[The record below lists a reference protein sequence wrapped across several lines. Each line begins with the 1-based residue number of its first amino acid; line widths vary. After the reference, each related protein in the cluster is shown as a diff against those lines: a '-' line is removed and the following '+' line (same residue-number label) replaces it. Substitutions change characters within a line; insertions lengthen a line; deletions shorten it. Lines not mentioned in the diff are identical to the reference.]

1 MKYYIE
7 ITILPSADIGH
18 HFLWEKIFQQV
29 HLGLVEMKDS
39 NGTVPI
45 GISLPEYNTERHEL
59 GSKLRL
65 FATSKLLLETL
76 NAPKWLGRF
85 MDYVHLTRIR
95 PVPYHV
101 SAYACY
107 SRQQPKSSKERLAR
121 RKAKR
126 ERIELHK
133 ALELLEGYQ
142 EQLLKNP
149 FITMTSQSSGKRFC
163 LFILK
168 EDADQPMDQGFSSY
182 GLSQRSTVP
191 EF

>member
-7 ITILPSADIGH
+7 ITVLPSADIGH
-18 HFLWEKIFQQV
+18 HFLWEKVFQQV
-29 HLGLVEMKDS
+29 HLGLVEMKTS

-65 FATSKLLLETL
+65 FAADSLLLETL
-76 NAPKWLGRF
+76 NASKWLERF

-95 PVPYHV
+95 PVPDHI

-126 ERIELHK
+126 EGIELEQ
-133 ALELLEGYQ
+133 ALKLLEGYQ
-142 EQLLKNP
+142 EQQLKNP
-149 FITMTSQSSGKRFC
+149 FIIMTSQSSARRFY

-168 EDADQPMDQGFSSY
+168 EEAERPINQGFNSY
-182 GLSQRSTVP
+182 GLSRSSTVP

>member
-7 ITILPSADIGH
+7 ISLLPSADIGRN
-18 HFLWEKIFQQV
+18 FLWEKVFQQV
-29 HLGLVEMKDS
+29 HLRLVEMKTS

-65 FATSKLLLETL
+65 FAADKLLLKTL
-76 NAPKWLGRF
+76 NAPKCLRRF
-85 MDYVHLTRIR
+85 NDYVHLTRIR
-95 PVPYHV
+95 PVPDHI
-101 SAYACY
+101 SSYACY
-107 SRQQPKSSKERLAR
+107 SRQQPKSSKQRLAR

-126 ERIELHK
+126 ERIELEQ
-133 ALELLEGYQ
+133 ALKLLEDYQ
-142 EQLLKNP
+142 EQQLKNP
-149 FITMTSQSSGKRFC
+149 FITMTSQSSGRPFY

-168 EDADQPMDQGFSSY
+168 QEAGQPIDQGFSSY
-182 GLSQRSTVP
+182 GLSRISTVP